1 MEKPEVIRSL
11 YNDQFKI
18 LDSILKLHVEGNT
31 FDVDF
36 TSDGSNY
43 DCFYIPAGGCRLP
56 QSTITNMEEKDSKG
70 NIRTQNDIY
79 MDGLSVWAAIN
90 TRIPKQIK
98 SLLKKN
104 NISLDDIDHFFFHQA
119 SQMTLDSLIKILALD
134 KQKVFINLSD
144 KGNTVSAS
152 IPIAIKD
159 ALKKNILKRG
169 DLLLLSGFGVGMS
182 YATMLMEY

>member
-1 MEKPEVIRSL
+1 
-11 YNDQFKI
+11 
-18 LDSILKLHVEGNT
+18 
-31 FDVDF
+31 
-36 TSDGSNY
+36 
-43 DCFYIPAGGCRLP
+43 
-56 QSTITNMEEKDSKG
+56 
-70 NIRTQNDIY
+70 
-79 MDGLSVWAAIN
+79 MDGVSVWAAIN

-134 KQKVFINLSD
+134 KQKVFINLSN